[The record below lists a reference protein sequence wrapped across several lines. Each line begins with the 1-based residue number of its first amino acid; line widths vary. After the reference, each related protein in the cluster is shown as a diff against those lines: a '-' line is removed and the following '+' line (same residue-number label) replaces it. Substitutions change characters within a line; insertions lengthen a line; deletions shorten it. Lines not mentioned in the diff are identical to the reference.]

1 MSRDTAFGTALR
13 RAGIAALVVAV
24 VASGAGTAAADSHPN
39 EAFVVDLAADGDAEV
54 TLRLTFDLTTDGE
67 REAFETLQ
75 ANQTKVN
82 EMRDSF
88 ASRLS
93 GVASSAAAETGRQM
107 EITDAAATVRTESDT
122 GVVELSATWT
132 NLATVDGEQVTL
144 AEPFASDYSPDR
156 QFVVTAPDGYRLS
169 AMPTPDA
176 DVAGTLRWSANTSL
190 DGLEVTASPA
200 GPGGTTAAGQPGFT
214 AIGAVAGLLGVGLLA
229 RRVR

>member
-1 MSRDTAFGTALR
+1 MSRDTTVGTALQ
-13 RAGIAALVVAV
+13 RAGLAVLVVAV
-24 VASGAGTAAADSHPN
+24 VASGAGTAAADSHPG

-54 TLRLTFDLTTDGE
+54 TLRVTFDLTTNSE

-75 ANQTKVN
+75 ANQTEVN

-88 ASRLS
+88 ASRLA
-93 GVASSAAAETGRQM
+93 GVASSASEETGRQM

-132 NLATVDGEQVTL
+132 NLAAVDGEQLTL

-156 QFVVTAPDGYRLS
+156 EFVVTAPDGYRLS

-190 DGLEVTASPA
+190 DGLEVTASPG
-200 GPGGTTAAGQPGFT
+200 GPDGTTAAGQPGFT
-214 AIGAVAGLLGVGLLA
+214 AVGAVAGLLGVGLLA
-229 RRVR
+229 RRAS